1 MVLAQ
6 PHAEEI
12 YKHYNCPATAADY
25 GQQEYITPCEHMLF
39 STYISPGMAILDIGV
54 GGGRTSQCLARNSSR
69 YLGIDYAPEMVRI
82 CRRKYPQWEYLEASA
97 TDLSPLQSESF
108 DVVVLAYNVLDD
120 LIPDE
125 NRWRCLQECHRV
137 LREGRLLIFSSHN
150 PRAILVRTDQETA
163 ELCQPAPS
171 PGVFGRIDAV
181 FHNALN
187 QSVKLFAS
195 AQGSLRRVFSYG
207 TKSPFW
213 RGEGYIIDA
222 ENLMTHFWTP
232 KKAIAELAQY
242 GFRFITLQGDDYPRK
257 SHSLITDWYYYVFR
271 KLTLQGQ

>member
-6 PHAEEI
+6 SHAEEI
-12 YKHYNCPATAADY
+12 YKHYNRPATAAGY
-25 GQQEYITPCEHMLF
+25 GQQEYITPCERMLF
-39 STYISPGMAILDIGV
+39 SAYISPGMAILDIGV
-54 GGGRTSQCLARNSSR
+54 GGGRTSQYLARNSSR
-69 YLGIDYAPEMVRI
+69 YVGIDYAPEMVRI

-108 DVVVLAYNVLDD
+108 DVVVLSYNMLDD

-137 LREGRLLIFSSHN
+137 LRADRLLIFSSHN
-150 PRAILVRTDQETA
+150 PRAILVRADQESA
-163 ELCQPAPS
+163 ELRRPASS
-171 PGVFGRIDAV
+171 PGVFGRIEAV

-187 QSVKLFAS
+187 QSATIFTS
-195 AQGSLRRVFSYG
+195 AQASLRKVFSYG

-222 ENLMTHFWTP
+222 EHLMTHCWTP
-232 KKAIAELAQY
+232 KKAIAELARY
-242 GFRFITLQGDDYPRK
+242 GFRVITIQGDDYPRR
-257 SHSLITDWYYYVFR
+257 SHSLITNWYYYVFR
-271 KLTLQGQ
+271 KITT